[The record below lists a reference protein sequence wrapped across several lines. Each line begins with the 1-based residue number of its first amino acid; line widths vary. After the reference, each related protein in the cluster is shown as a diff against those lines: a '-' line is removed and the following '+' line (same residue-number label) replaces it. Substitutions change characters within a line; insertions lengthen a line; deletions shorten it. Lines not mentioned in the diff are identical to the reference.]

1 MFCKFEKVDINIDK
15 FEKAFTSEK
24 TNLLMFCK
32 FEKEDINIDKLEKLF
47 VNK

>member
-15 FEKAFTSEK
+15 FEKVFTSEK
-24 TNLLMFCK
+24 TKLLMFCK
-32 FEKEDINIDKLEKLF
+32 FEKVDINIDKLEKLF